1 MAYRVYQS
9 KRNEAAQV
17 AIGDALLDMLRDR
30 QLSEVTI
37 KELCERAGVSRPTF
51 YRHFDSI
58 EDVLGLYAQQVFQSM
73 YGAVEPLIGKG
84 NSGVSIV
91 ESVFERFLEHRELF
105 DLLRERDLLTP
116 VFGHLWVMSNT
127 LTQNQALRSERS
139 AAATQDAFDV
149 ITYSFGGTFSI
160 IFTWIIDGMKR
171 PAHEMAQAVIRAA
184 SHVGGT
190 FDASYH
196 DVSQIALSVMDK
208 MGAAAPRGARPAE
221 AR

>member
-17 AIGDALLDMLRDR
+17 AIGDALLGMLEEHPM
-30 QLSEVTI
+30 SEITI

-51 YRHFDSI
+51 YRHFDAI
-58 EDVLGLYAQQVFQSM
+58 EDVLGLFAQQVYQST
-73 YGAVEPLIGKG
+73 YRAIAPLMGKG

-91 ESVFERFLEHRELF
+91 EHVFEKFLEHQRLF
-105 DLLRERDLLTP
+105 DLLRERDLLSP
-116 VFGHLWVMSNT
+116 FFGYLWVLNS
-127 LTQNQALRSERS
+127 LPTQEQVIRSERS
-139 AAATQDAFDV
+139 IAPTQDTFDV
-149 ITYSFGGTFSI
+149 ITYSWGGTFSI